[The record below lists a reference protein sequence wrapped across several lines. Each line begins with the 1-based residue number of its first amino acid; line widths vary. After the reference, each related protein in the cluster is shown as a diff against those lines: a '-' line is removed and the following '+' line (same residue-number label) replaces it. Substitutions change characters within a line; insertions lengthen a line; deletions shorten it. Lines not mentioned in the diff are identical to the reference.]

1 MRRVVIQEDLR
12 EAQIRPDSGFSNYI
26 ELLERDFVAFLTDI
40 DLVALDSCP
49 ACGSEETRPDFQ
61 RMGVQYLECERC
73 RTTYVSPRPTREDLD
88 RFYDSSEAIQF
99 WNKTV
104 AEDTAPARRKYIFG
118 PRASWVLET
127 TGFYGDETGVF
138 LDVYSKYPLF
148 LEEIHTRGSFSDVQ
162 LRYPMV
168 EFKPAFRE
176 TTYKEV
182 DSLGDGNVAVIS
194 AMEVVERLFDPFGFM
209 RRVQKALKPSG
220 LVFLTTSS
228 ISGFDLR
235 ILRGQA
241 RNLLPPTHLTLLSY
255 QGVQWLL
262 ERTGFEIVELST
274 PGQLDVA
281 IVLDAIKR
289 DAGIELPPV
298 VDSILLRRGEQVH
311 EAFQDFLQRSN
322 LSSHLWVAARKK
334 GAP

>member
-1 MRRVVIQEDLR
+1 MRRVIVQEDLR
-12 EAQIRPDSGFSNYI
+12 EAQIRPDSGFSHYI
-26 ELLERDFVAFLTDI
+26 ELLERDFVDFLK
-40 DLVALDSCP
+40 DLELVPLDACP
-49 ACGSEETRPDFQ
+49 ACGSESAQPDFE
-61 RMGVQYLECERC
+61 RMGVQYLECGRC

-88 RFYDSSEAIQF
+88 RFYETSEAIQY
-99 WNKTV
+99 WNAAV

-118 PRASWVLET
+118 PRATWVLET
-127 TGFYGDETGVF
+127 TSFYGDEKGVF

-148 LEEIHTRGSFSDVQ
+148 LEEIHSRGSFSEIQ

-176 TTYKEV
+176 QSYAEV
-182 DSLGDGNVAVIS
+182 DSLGDGDVAVIS
-194 AMEVVERLFDPFGFM
+194 AMEVVERLFDPHGFM
-209 RRVQKALKPSG
+209 QRVKKALKPSG

-235 ILRGQA
+235 ILRGKA

-255 QGVQWLL
+255 EGVQRLL
-262 ERTGFEIVELST
+262 ERTGFELVELST

-281 IVLDAIKR
+281 LVLDAVRR
-289 DAGIELPPV
+289 DPTMDLPPV
-298 VDSILLRRGEQVH
+298 VDSILLRREEQVQ

-322 LSSHLWVAARKK
+322 LSSHLWVAARKV
-334 GAP
+334 GAS